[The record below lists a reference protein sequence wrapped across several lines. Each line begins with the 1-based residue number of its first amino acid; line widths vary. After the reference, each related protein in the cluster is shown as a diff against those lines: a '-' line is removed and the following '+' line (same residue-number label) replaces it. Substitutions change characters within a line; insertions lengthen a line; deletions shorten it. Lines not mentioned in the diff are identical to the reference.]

1 MTDAT
6 KIVDL
11 ELEIEGMTC
20 TACARR
26 VEKGLNKLPGVV
38 AYVDF
43 ATEKAHI
50 SASGGT
56 DSEDYKAAID
66 AAGYS
71 VGTGKSELAGIRPR
85 LIVGGVL
92 STLAVIVSMGMFFT
106 GWQWAAFIFST
117 PVIIYVTSPF
127 HIAAFKNLKLGS
139 TTMDTLVSLG
149 SSVAYIYSLYQLF
162 FGNIEQVYFEVAA
175 VVPTVVLF
183 GRWLEV
189 RARRSATDSV
199 RALLSAIPTSSRIIR
214 DGEIITISTSDIR
227 IGDRVVVSPGE
238 SVPVDGE
245 VVAGFTTLDNSTMT
259 GESVPIEITSGEKVH
274 AGSVNLTGGIEILAT
289 ANSASSRLGQIAD
302 LVREATAKKTK
313 LTSIADSI
321 SAVFVPIVIV
331 IALGT
336 YLVWA
341 FVIGDQ
347 LTAFEASVAVL
358 VIACPCA
365 LGIAVPMSLVVATSV
380 GAKRGVVIR
389 EPDSL
394 TLLAKIKTV
403 MLDKTGTLTEGKL
416 VVTEVIELAA
426 KKAEISAFA
435 SAVESNSKHPIA
447 KAIAS
452 YETDL
457 VATDLKEISGVG
469 VTATVS
475 GKTISVFKPA
485 AAEVTNASQLQ
496 EAVAAAS
503 VGSLVVVIWDG
514 QAQGL
519 LVLTDKVRTES
530 KKTISDLN
538 AMGIESVLVSGDNKA
553 TVQSVATELGI
564 DKFFS
569 DVTPED
575 KLGIVE
581 NQKKHSKTAMVGDGL
596 NDVAALTGADIGIAM
611 GSGSHAAQS
620 ASAITILDDS
630 PLAIPFSLKLSRKTW
645 NNIRQNLGWA
655 FGYNILLIP
664 VAAAGFLNPMFAG
677 AAMAFSSISV
687 VLNSLRLRKTK

>member
-1 MTDAT
+1 MADAT

-26 VEKGLNKLPGVV
+26 VEKGLNKLPGVT

-50 SASGGT
+50 SATGDVDPEIFKS
-56 DSEDYKAAID
+56 AID
-66 AAGYS
+66 DAGYS
-71 VGTGKSELAGIRPR
+71 VGTGKSELAGIKPR
-85 LIVGGVL
+85 LIVGGIL
-92 STLAVIVSMGMFFT
+92 STLAVIVSMAMPFM

-127 HIAAFKNLKLGS
+127 HIAAFKNLRLGS

-149 SSVAYIYSLYQLF
+149 SSVAYVYSLYQLL

-175 VVPTVVLF
+175 VVPTVVLL

-199 RALLSAIPTSSRIIR
+199 RALLSAIPATSKIIR
-214 DGEIITISTSDIR
+214 DGETITVNTSEIR
-227 IGDRVVVSPGE
+227 IGDRVVVAPGE
-238 SVPVDGE
+238 SIPVDGE
-245 VVAGFTTLDNSTMT
+245 IVTGVSTLDNSTMT
-259 GESVPIEITSGEKVH
+259 GESIPVEIAVGAIVH
-274 AGSVNLTGGIEILAT
+274 AGSVNLTGGIELIAT

-331 IALGT
+331 ISIVT
-336 YLVWA
+336 YVVWA

-347 LTAFEASVAVL
+347 LTAFEAAVAVL

-416 VVTEVIELAA
+416 VVTDVIELAGSR
-426 KKAEISAFA
+426 ETVSAVA
-435 SAVESNSKHPIA
+435 AAVESNSKHPIA
-447 KAIAS
+447 KAIANLK
-452 YETDL
+452 TDL
-457 VATDLKEISGVG
+457 VATDLAETSGVG
-469 VTATVS
+469 VSALVDGKTVS
-475 GKTISVFKPA
+475 LVKPA
-485 AAEVTNASQLQ
+485 AAKVRNQQDLDSAIAGSG
-496 EAVAAAS
+496 
-503 VGSLVVVIWDG
+503 VGSLVVVIWDDL
-514 QAQGL
+514 AQGVI
-519 LVLTDKVRTES
+519 VLTDQIRPEA
-530 KKTISDLN
+530 KKTISDL
-538 AMGIESVLVSGDNKA
+538 AGMGIQAVLVSGDNEA
-553 TVQSVATELGI
+553 TVASVASELGI
-564 DKFFS
+564 ASYHS
-569 DVTPED
+569 DVSPEK
-575 KLGIVE
+575 KLEIIE
-581 NQKKHSKTAMVGDGL
+581 AEKQRSKTAMVGDGL

-687 VLNSLRLRKTK
+687 VLNSLRLRATK